1 MKVDYICNFVANFDR
16 NIYYQNME
24 LFRSQSVVD
33 EMVDNLAFTLG
44 VGRNDLNI
52 VRIRHFSGQ
61 SPPFMMLIVF
71 QVATAKGLVAG
82 QVELIM
88 RGGSRINCAEIS
100 DSVSISDRLAALLTD
115 CFRVFCCHQSA
126 QLRRSTFSPSNG
138 YWSLK
143 RRHDFSHMCIFLS
156 RLFH

>member
-1 MKVDYICNFVANFDR
+1 
-16 NIYYQNME
+16 ME

-61 SPPFMMLIVF
+61 SPPFMMLMVF

-88 RGGSRINCAEIS
+88 CGGSKINCAESS
-100 DSVSISDRLAALLTD
+100 DSVSIAVRLAALLTD
-115 CFRVFCCHQSA
+115 YFRVFCCHQLA

-138 YWSLK
+138 CWSLK
-143 RRHDFSHMCIFLS
+143 KRHDFVHL
-156 RLFH
+156 